1 MYSLEQVDDENKR
14 RQAAMGN
21 ISASND
27 PQQQVH
33 DSNEQLI
40 KGAEVLGAGRTLGLT
55 DDETLTV
62 KSRTQQ
68 RDSAREAQKSRA
80 RRRITD
86 TENTLYLDDEKIQE
100 IDQKEREFQ
109 RDIPQRAM
117 SLESLEYGGDE
128 ADLQADSAGEGDRR
142 RRRLQQQ
149 AKDKG
154 NYEINM
160 AIERPGGKP
169 ERIEASIPP
178 GQPIPE
184 DLKEAA
190 ILQELNLRFPE
201 RNKPEYSKPKFK
213 GQPSRRTFGVYARD
227 SNGDL
232 VKTVKQS
239 VTTPRPPGQELDPST
254 VISTDKYATPTFAS
268 YRGIADDGPT
278 EIQRPAMAPTNAGSD
293 AYQRLLDAVNSGQV
307 KLTDTVESPAR
318 GFNKNPNG
326 TIKSTPGTTVMTVG
340 QLLDRMAESQNPGV
354 AAQMTRDNATQVAI
368 SDMRLRK
375 QRARRQLRELAIQ
388 AKAEG
393 NPLSK
398 SEAMS
403 LLARLENAEKDS
415 KTKAAREA
423 AGYVGSYGNTDE
435 IIGETTMSD
444 ESW

>member
-55 DDETLTV
+55 DDETLTM

-68 RDSAREAQKSRA
+68 RDSAREAQRSRA

-86 TENTLYLDDEKIQE
+86 TENTLYLDDERIQE

-109 RDIPQRAM
+109 KDVPQRAM

-128 ADLQADSAGEGDRR
+128 ADLQADIAGEGDRR

-169 ERIEASIPP
+169 ERIQASIPP

-190 ILQELNLRFPE
+190 ILQEMNLRFPE
-201 RNKPEYSKPKFK
+201 RNKP
-213 GQPSRRTFGVYARD
+213 
-227 SNGDL
+227 
-232 VKTVKQS
+232 
-239 VTTPRPPGQELDPST
+239 
-254 VISTDKYATPTFAS
+254 
-268 YRGIADDGPT
+268 
-278 EIQRPAMAPTNAGSD
+278 
-293 AYQRLLDAVNSGQV
+293 
-307 KLTDTVESPAR
+307 
-318 GFNKNPNG
+318 
-326 TIKSTPGTTVMTVG
+326 
-340 QLLDRMAESQNPGV
+340 
-354 AAQMTRDNATQVAI
+354 
-368 SDMRLRK
+368 
-375 QRARRQLRELAIQ
+375 
-388 AKAEG
+388 
-393 NPLSK
+393 
-398 SEAMS
+398 
-403 LLARLENAEKDS
+403 
-415 KTKAAREA
+415 
-423 AGYVGSYGNTDE
+423 
-435 IIGETTMSD
+435 
-444 ESW
+444 